1 MIKRLLS
8 KLTTLEK
15 IFAAATL
22 AMLAL
27 AFFTMTLPWL
37 RCPLC
42 QGLNRYDEPVLWSP
56 STGATVL
63 LSPYVTAVEDTQW
76 EYGDPPLLQES
87 YPSRRAAVI
96 RLPAHTDSA
105 PYFCPSHRDFAF
117 VDREF
122 MVSVVEDNGFTVT
135 TAVSTEK
142 DNHIHGL
149 DGTVILTPGFNRE
162 LDCWE
167 LELHW

>member
-1 MIKRLLS
+1 MIKQILS

-15 IFAAATL
+15 IFVAAAL

-42 QGLNRYDEPVLWSP
+42 QGLRHWNEPCLWSP

-105 PYFCPSHRDFAF
+105 PYFCPATGTSPSQTGSSWSPWWR
-117 VDREF
+117 
-122 MVSVVEDNGFTVT
+122 T
-135 TAVSTEK
+135 TASPSPPLSARKRTTTSM
-142 DNHIHGL
+142 GW
-149 DGTVILTPGFNRE
+149 TAR
-162 LDCWE
+162 
-167 LELHW
+167 